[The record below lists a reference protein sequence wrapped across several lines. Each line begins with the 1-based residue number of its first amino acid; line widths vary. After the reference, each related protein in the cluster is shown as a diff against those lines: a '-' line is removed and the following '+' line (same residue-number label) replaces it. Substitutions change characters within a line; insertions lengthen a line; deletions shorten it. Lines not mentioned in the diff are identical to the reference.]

1 MKFARSIKIVSI
13 LFLGSMVAAL
23 SDSASAERKEMTYV
37 KSNYRTFTK
46 SSTMIND
53 GTNHEVRQEVTV
65 SDIVFSDPRFGKAEE
80 VVYLTADEVDGSGAH
95 KGHFIDTHTDGS
107 QCYGD
112 FEGSTKT
119 VANTDGSWTAT
130 WEGTYRYLG
139 GSGICKGLRGTGK
152 YKGGASST
160 QPVREEGK
168 EVREF

>member
-1 MKFARSIKIVSI
+1 MKFVRSARAICLVVGALLVGVS
-13 LFLGSMVAAL
+13 GA
-23 SDSASAERKEMTYV
+23 ASAEKREMTYV

-46 SSTMIND
+46 SSTMISD

-80 VVYLTADEVDGSGAH
+80 VVYLTADEVDGSGVH

-112 FEGSTKT
+112 FEGHTKT
-119 VANTDGSWTAT
+119 VANADGSWKAT

-139 GSGICKGLRGTGK
+139 GSGICKGLRGGGK
-152 YKGGASST
+152 YTGSASST
-160 QPVREEGK
+160 QPAREEGK
-168 EVREF
+168 EVREY